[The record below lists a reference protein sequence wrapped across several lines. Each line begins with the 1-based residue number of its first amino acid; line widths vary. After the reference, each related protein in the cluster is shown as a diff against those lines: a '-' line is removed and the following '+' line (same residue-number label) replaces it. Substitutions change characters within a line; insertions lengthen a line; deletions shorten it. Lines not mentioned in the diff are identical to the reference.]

1 MHYLSGVN
9 ALFGIWVGISPWVFG
24 YSDNPG
30 ATTSAVIIGAV
41 ILVLGAI
48 RFVAGFTPQPQP
60 APAVGMGMGM
70 GDMVGALVRAP
81 EGQREVMLAERLR
94 QFAAQSEVERQAGMK
109 TMLAAALRLP
119 REDYTRL
126 AASRLKVLMSLPDS
140 DQMRLMK
147 THVAVLKQLP
157 EAQQMTEMGVMKE
170 LLMGMPERQRQTMA
184 QMMSQAG
191 MQMAM

>member
-30 ATTSAVIIGAV
+30 ATTSAVIVGAA
-41 ILVLGAI
+41 ILVFGAI
-48 RFVAGFTPQPQP
+48 RFIAGLTAERQP
-60 APAVGMGMGM
+60 ATAPVVGMGM

-81 EGQREVMLAERLR
+81 ESQREVMLAERLR

-109 TMLAAALRLP
+109 TMLGAALRLP
-119 REDYTRL
+119 RDDYTRL
-126 AASRLKVLMSLPDS
+126 AASRLKVLMSLPEG

-157 EAQQMTEMGVMKE
+157 ESQQMTEMGVMKE

-184 QMMSQAG
+184 QMMGQAG
-191 MQMAM
+191 MEMAM